1 MRKLRR
7 QIDMTLFQ
15 HRGDPVAGAGE
26 GEVLGVVAAALQQ
39 ALALVPR
46 LAAAPLLMDS
56 VARNTADFAHL
67 ARCDMFT
74 VNCHHE
80 DPVQC
85 LQEASVGQ
93 GSDGCVEDTGGD
105 AASAC
110 LHAEL
115 SETRGEDG
123 TMETESS
130 FKTAIDGGGN

>member
-15 HRGDPVAGAGE
+15 HRGDPVAGE
-26 GEVLGVVAAALQQ
+26 GEVLGVVAATLQQ

-67 ARCDMFT
+67 ARCDMST

-123 TMETESS
+123 KMETESS